1 MRLNRHLSTGR
12 SLRIEALVQP
22 LRFGLRAACLILCI
36 SIFINS
42 AEAANPSRF
51 LAEFRQSRAII
62 ESSGQHCLVLSV
74 YLAETSTQRAQ
85 GLMYIEQMDEWEG
98 MLFTYPQPVAMTMWM
113 KNTYISLDMLFI
125 RQDGTIS
132 SIAKNTT
139 PLSTSRISSVE
150 PVPMVLELNAGFT
163 DRWLIEPGNRLLT
176 IN

>member
-1 MRLNRHLSTGR
+1 MRTDNAPERM
-12 SLRIEALVQP
+12 P
-22 LRFGLRAACLILCI
+22 FGLWATCMILCGTI
-36 SIFINS
+36 IINL

-51 LAEFRQSRAII
+51 LVEFRQSRAIM
-62 ESSGQHCLVLSV
+62 ESSGINCLLLNI

-85 GLMYIEQMDEWEG
+85 GLMFIEEMDEREG
-98 MLFTYPQPVAMTMWM
+98 MLFTYPQPIGMTMWM

-139 PLSTSRISSVE
+139 PLSTNRISSTE

-163 DRWLIEPGNRLLT
+163 DRWLIKPGNRLLT

>member
-1 MRLNRHLSTGR
+1 
-12 SLRIEALVQP
+12 
-22 LRFGLRAACLILCI
+22 
-36 SIFINS
+36 
-42 AEAANPSRF
+42 
-51 LAEFRQSRAII
+51 
-62 ESSGQHCLVLSV
+62 
-74 YLAETSTQRAQ
+74 
-85 GLMYIEQMDEWEG
+85 MYIEQMDEWEG

-139 PLSTSRISSVE
+139 PLSTSRISSAE